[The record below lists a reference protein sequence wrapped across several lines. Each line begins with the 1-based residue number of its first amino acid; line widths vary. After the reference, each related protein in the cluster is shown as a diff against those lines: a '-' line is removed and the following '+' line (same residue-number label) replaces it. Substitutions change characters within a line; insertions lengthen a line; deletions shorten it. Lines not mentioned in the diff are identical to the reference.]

1 MNLLSVSRQ
10 PQSLM
15 PSISDLFDAFPPLT
29 GLRPLFD
36 THVIRVEDE
45 LTEQHYLIRAELP
58 GIEPDKDVS
67 ITVHNGLLTIEAKR
81 EERHTGKARSEFR
94 YGSFARTVSL
104 PPGAKADDIEATY
117 TGGVLTVTVPLAES
131 EAQAKRIEVRTT
143 ESTEAVGTAEAAS
156 AESKAAAGK
165 ARKSD

>member
-15 PSISDLFDAFPPLT
+15 PSISDLFDALPPLT

-45 LTEQHYLIRAELP
+45 IADDRYVVRAELP
-58 GIEPDKDVS
+58 GIDPDTDLT

-94 YGSFARTVSL
+94 YGAFVRTVSL
-104 PPGAKADDIEATY
+104 PSGAKPEDIDATY
-117 TGGVLTVTVPLAES
+117 AAGVLTVTVPLDKA
-131 EAQAKRIEVRTT
+131 APGAKRIEI
-143 ESTEAVGTAEAAS
+143 
-156 AESKAAAGK
+156 
-165 ARKSD
+165 RKTDPPAKTK